1 MKLILLC
8 IYFWSGVDGGKW
20 YEKKAGG
27 STGACPVSCPPESSP
42 TTGWKPFPTADI
54 PAMFNNGHVYHWLVE
69 SLSNAFSTN
78 DSDSEE
84 DDGYASTDKPLKKGQ
99 ALLVSGFVGNLQDNV
114 EGGIYYLR
122 GEVQHSMTFRK
133 QAPLN
138 VTVQLSMRSGSV
150 LRAQCQC
157 KASALMRCAHVA
169 AVLMSLEKHVTN
181 EGHTVNAPSTS
192 LPCVWNQGRK
202 RKNNPQPVHQAQY
215 SIKRSKFKSHWFRS
229 TSYLHE
235 EFVYRGQEWLCAWPR
250 GKYLFYFRDVLV
262 SIW

>member
-1 MKLILLC
+1 MKTRLEDQQVHVLYHVYQKHYLPQAGSHFQLQTSLPCLIMAM
-8 IYFWSGVDGGKW
+8 Y
-20 YEKKAGG
+20 
-27 STGACPVSCPPESSP
+27 
-42 TTGWKPFPTADI
+42 TTG
-54 PAMFNNGHVYHWLVE
+54 
-69 SLSNAFSTN
+69 LSSRCQIAFSTN

-84 DDGYASTDKPLKKGQ
+84 DDGYATTNKPLKKGQ

-133 QAPLN
+133 QAPLK

-169 AVLMSLEKHVTN
+169 AVLMSLEKHVKSN
-181 EGHTVNAPSTS
+181 GHTVNAPSTS

-215 SIKRSKFKSHWFRS
+215 SIKRSKFKSH
-229 TSYLHE
+229 
-235 EFVYRGQEWLCAWPR
+235 
-250 GKYLFYFRDVLV
+250 
-262 SIW
+262 